1 MKRMQKIIPWGF
13 LSPALTVELESR
25 RAMRQA
31 KAAEARAR
39 GQSLPPKL
47 KTEWNAFRSGWT
59 TGQADEAGDAGKA
72 KKAYVADGACEAGEY
87 KKAGRAGI
95 ACKAVKDDTKGDADA
110 REGKRDNQNKKND
123 CDSVRHSVVTDGF

>member
-1 MKRMQKIIPWGF
+1 MQKVIPWGF

-39 GQSLPPKL
+39 GQSLAPKL

-59 TGQADEAGDAGKA
+59 TGQADEAGEAGKA
-72 KKAYVADGACEAGEY
+72 GKANVADRACEAGEAN
-87 KKAGRAGI
+87 KAGRAGM
-95 ACKAVKDDTKGDADA
+95 ACKAVKDDTKGAADA
-110 REGKRDNQNKKND
+110 REGKSDNQNKSND

>member
-1 MKRMQKIIPWGF
+1 MERMQKVIPWGF

-39 GQSLPPKL
+39 GQSLAPKL

-59 TGQADEAGDAGKA
+59 TGQADKAGEAGKA
-72 KKAYVADGACEAGEY
+72 NVADEACEAGEA
-87 KKAGRAGI
+87 KTTGRAGK
-95 ACKAVKDDTKGDADA
+95 ACKAVKDDTKGAADA
-110 REGKRDNQNKKND
+110 REGKSDNQNKSND

>member
-1 MKRMQKIIPWGF
+1 MQKVIPWGF
-13 LSPALTVELESR
+13 LSPALAVELESR

-39 GQSLPPKL
+39 GQSLAPKL

-59 TGQADEAGDAGKA
+59 TGQADKAGEAGKA
-72 KKAYVADGACEAGEY
+72 NVADEACEAGEA
-87 KKAGRAGI
+87 KTTGRAGK
-95 ACKAVKDDTKGDADA
+95 ACKAVKDDTKGAADA
-110 REGKRDNQNKKND
+110 REGKSDNQNKSND

>member
-1 MKRMQKIIPWGF
+1 MQKVIPWGF

-39 GQSLPPKL
+39 GQSLAPKL

-59 TGQADEAGDAGKA
+59 TGQADKAGEAGKA
-72 KKAYVADGACEAGEY
+72 NVADEACEAGEA
-87 KKAGRAGI
+87 KTTGRAGK
-95 ACKAVKDDTKGDADA
+95 ACKAVKDDTKGAADA
-110 REGKRDNQNKKND
+110 REGKSDNQNKSND

>member
-1 MKRMQKIIPWGF
+1 MKRMQKVIPWGF

-39 GQSLPPKL
+39 GQSLAPKL

-59 TGQADEAGDAGKA
+59 TGQADKAGEAGKA
-72 KKAYVADGACEAGEY
+72 NVADEAC
-87 KKAGRAGI
+87 
-95 ACKAVKDDTKGDADA
+95 
-110 REGKRDNQNKKND
+110 
-123 CDSVRHSVVTDGF
+123 

>member
-1 MKRMQKIIPWGF
+1 MQKVIPWGF

-39 GQSLPPKL
+39 GQSLAPKL

-59 TGQADEAGDAGKA
+59 TGQADKAGEAGKA
-72 KKAYVADGACEAGEY
+72 NVADEACEAGEAI
-87 KKAGRAGI
+87 KAGKAGI
-95 ACKAVKDDTKGDADA
+95 ACKAIKADTKGAADA
-110 REGKRDNQNKKND
+110 REGNSNNQNKSNN

>member
-1 MKRMQKIIPWGF
+1 MKRMQKVIPWGF

-39 GQSLPPKL
+39 GQSLAPKL

-59 TGQADEAGDAGKA
+59 TGQADKAGEAGKA
-72 KKAYVADGACEAGEY
+72 NVADEACEAGEA
-87 KKAGRAGI
+87 KTTGRAGK
-95 ACKAVKDDTKGDADA
+95 ACKAVKDDTKGAADA
-110 REGKRDNQNKKND
+110 REGKSDNQNKSND

>member
-39 GQSLPPKL
+39 GQSLAPKL

-59 TGQADEAGDAGKA
+59 TGQADKAGEAGKA
-72 KKAYVADGACEAGEY
+72 NVADEACEAGEA
-87 KKAGRAGI
+87 KTTGRAGK
-95 ACKAVKDDTKGDADA
+95 ACKAVKDDTKGAADA
-110 REGKRDNQNKKND
+110 REGKSDNQNKSND

>member
-1 MKRMQKIIPWGF
+1 MKRMQKVIPWGF

-25 RAMRQA
+25 RSMRQA

-39 GQSLPPKL
+39 GQSLAPKL

-59 TGQADEAGDAGKA
+59 TGQADKAGEAGKA
-72 KKAYVADGACEAGEY
+72 NVADEACEAGEA
-87 KKAGRAGI
+87 KTTGRAGK
-95 ACKAVKDDTKGDADA
+95 ACKAVKDDTKGAADA
-110 REGKRDNQNKKND
+110 REGKSDNQNKSND

>member
-1 MKRMQKIIPWGF
+1 MQKVIPWGF

-39 GQSLPPKL
+39 GQSLAPKL

-59 TGQADEAGDAGKA
+59 TGQADKAGEAGKA
-72 KKAYVADGACEAGEY
+72 NVADEACEAGEA
-87 KKAGRAGI
+87 KTTGRAGK
-95 ACKAVKDDTKGDADA
+95 ACKAVKDDTKGAADA
-110 REGKRDNQNKKND
+110 REGKSDNQNKSND
-123 CDSVRHSVVTDGF
+123 CDSVCHSVMTDGF

>member
-1 MKRMQKIIPWGF
+1 MQKIIPWGF

-39 GQSLPPKL
+39 GQSLAPKL

-59 TGQADEAGDAGKA
+59 TGQADKAGEAGKA
-72 KKAYVADGACEAGEY
+72 NVADEACEAGEA
-87 KKAGRAGI
+87 KTTGRAGK
-95 ACKAVKDDTKGDADA
+95 ACKAVKDDTKGAADA
-110 REGKRDNQNKKND
+110 REGKSDNQNKSND